1 MTWAIV
7 LLVLALALLIAEAH
21 LPGAIFG
28 VLGIAALVGSGFL
41 FRGAGVE
48 IPIPVVIGAALA
60 LGVLIILASRTVLA
74 SYRRYRVH
82 TGWEGL
88 VGQTGKVR
96 TALDPE
102 GQIFVEGALWSARSA
117 DSPIG
122 VGEDVR
128 IQGID
133 KLTLLVSRPGGEADL
148 AGANTG
154 TEVEK

>member
-28 VLGIAALVGSGFL
+28 LLGIAALVGSGFV
-41 FRGAGVE
+41 FRSEGVE
-48 IPIPVVIGAALA
+48 IPIPVVVGAALA
-60 LGVLIILASRTVLA
+60 LGALIILASRTVRA
-74 SYRRYRVH
+74 SYRKYRVH

-88 VGQTGKVR
+88 VGQTAEVR
-96 TALDPE
+96 SALDPE
-102 GQIFVEGALWSARSA
+102 GQVFVEGALWSARSV
-117 DSPIG
+117 DPPIG
-122 VGEDVR
+122 VGESVR

-148 AGANTG
+148 AGDNTG
-154 TEVEK
+154 AEVEK